1 MDRSGILQT
10 RHPTDTTMIA
20 VAMTAGAMDSCT
32 RPPIRPNDGVGSFK
46 WVPAPDPAAPF
57 SKKLL
62 TSAERYYTEKLD

>member
-1 MDRSGILQT
+1 
-10 RHPTDTTMIA
+10 
-20 VAMTAGAMDSCT
+20 MTAGAMASCT
-32 RPPIRPNDGVGSFK
+32 LPPIRPNDGVGSFK